1 MEKGDARYIYCII
14 ESTEDRKQKT
24 ENRKAN
30 ESINLGKI
38 GVENGEVYAIPYK
51 DLNAV
56 VHNCAPEPYKSEDKE
71 QVKSWITAHE
81 KVVETVWEKFGNVL
95 PLGFDTI
102 VKGDEKHN
110 ADENL
115 KNWLKEDYENLKKKL
130 DKVKNKA
137 EYGVQVSWDP
147 KIIGEEIAKK
157 DEELKNLKEKIA
169 SLSKGLAYMY
179 RQKLEDMLKKEI
191 EKEADRR
198 FKDFYARINQHCDNI
213 RIEKVKKI
221 KAKQMLINLSCLV
234 HKNKEN
240 ELGEELEKINNIEGF
255 KVRFTGPWP
264 PYSFV

>member
-1 MEKGDARYIYCII
+1 MESTDARYIYCII

-71 QVKSWITAHE
+71 QVKSWITVHE

-102 VKGDEKHN
+102 VKGDKKHN

-255 KVRFTGPWP
+255 DVRFTGPWP
-264 PYSFV
+264 PYSFA